1 MEHGISMREAPS
13 STLLQNIHARKHV
26 AERFLAGH
34 NEKLLGSIAGGGFRV
49 RNVFFEE
56 NHEPFDACC
65 FVLGCERVEVRLW
78 VMKGEKIE
86 TLNVES
92 FEKNVSPIVESSL
105 DLVVKVSAGEEL
117 DKTHLAYHMIR
128 PLLKM

>member
-1 MEHGISMREAPS
+1 MI
-13 STLLQNIHARKHV
+13 K
-26 AERFLAGH
+26 
-34 NEKLLGSIAGGGFRV
+34 
-49 RNVFFEE
+49 RNK
-56 NHEPFDACC
+56 D
-65 FVLGCERVEVRLW
+65 G
-78 VMKGEKIE
+78 